1 MNPPHDT
8 DLVLPER
15 SVLVAALLGDGP
27 PVRLLQ
33 DANGDWLIERPGRV
47 RRASPGDRAD
57 CAQLMLSL
65 GTDAAAARSYI
76 WINRGR
82 LLKLLKPRA
91 PKPQFDPDNSAI
103 RVLVIDG
110 EETVARRLRLQL
122 RRLGYTVQFA
132 RSAYHANALPGDKH
146 FDVLISDVGLP
157 DIRHYPFL
165 HELQTDI
172 GVTGVILNSGAPD
185 SPREFFTKPV
195 TAVELHQA
203 IQRLLPT
210 GSIGKSAGRSIIP
223 AVT

>member
-1 MNPPHDT
+1 
-8 DLVLPER
+8 
-15 SVLVAALLGDGP
+15 
-27 PVRLLQ
+27 LQ
-33 DANGDWLIERPGRV
+33 EANGDWLIERPGRV

-82 LLKLLKPRA
+82 LLKLLRPQS

-110 EETVARRLRLQL
+110 DETVARRLRLQL

-165 HELQTDI
+165 HDLQTET
-172 GVTGVILNSGAPD
+172 GVTGVILNSGAPE

-195 TAVELHQA
+195 TAVELHNA

-210 GSIGKSAGRSIIP
+210 GAINQPMDRTIVPVAS
-223 AVT
+223 